1 MTARS
6 ASVYCRLEA
15 RAQSIRAC
23 SGSLPLFVWIR
34 FAATLC
40 GWLAGARAMDK
51 AAFMASFDR
60 YSDEAALNG
69 SAISRGEAAAAMAE
83 AALTEHAMSRGV
95 AAAVAAEAALARP
108 RMSSRSFRQAALS
121 PAAAYRI
128 MYPRARQLY
137 DNAHA

>member
-1 MTARS
+1 
-6 ASVYCRLEA
+6 
-15 RAQSIRAC
+15 
-23 SGSLPLFVWIR
+23 
-34 FAATLC
+34 
-40 GWLAGARAMDK
+40 MDK

-83 AALTEHAMSRGV
+83 AALTEHAVSRGV

-108 RMSSRSFRQAALS
+108 RMSGRRSCRQAALS

-137 DNAHA
+137 DDAHA

>member
-1 MTARS
+1 
-6 ASVYCRLEA
+6 
-15 RAQSIRAC
+15 
-23 SGSLPLFVWIR
+23 
-34 FAATLC
+34 
-40 GWLAGARAMDK
+40 MDK

-137 DNAHA
+137 DDTHA

>member
-1 MTARS
+1 MHTPVLVFPVPGGPWI
-6 ASVYCRLEA
+6 SVSLRL
-15 RAQSIRAC
+15 
-23 SGSLPLFVWIR
+23 V
-34 FAATLC
+34 
-40 GWLAGARAMDK
+40 

>member
-1 MTARS
+1 M
-6 ASVYCRLEA
+6 
-15 RAQSIRAC
+15 
-23 SGSLPLFVWIR
+23 
-34 FAATLC
+34 C
-40 GWLAGARAMDK
+40 GWLARPRHMDK

-83 AALTEHAMSRGV
+83 AALTEHAVSRGV

-108 RMSSRSFRQAALS
+108 QMSGRRSCRQAALS

-137 DNAHA
+137 DDAHA